1 MTWTAPEVEL
11 TEEPVLGPERPMLEA
26 WLDRHRAM
34 FLHNCAGLTGNQLA
48 TTSAEPSNL
57 SLLGLIKH
65 LTDVERMWFRIR
77 LAGQD
82 VKTRSYA
89 AGNGDGPFEGLDPAR
104 AEAEYADLVAE
115 MAEARAAAATR
126 DLDDV
131 FVHERVGE
139 MSVRWLYIHL
149 IEEYAQHNGHAD
161 LLRERIDGR
170 TNK

>member
-1 MTWTAPEVEL
+1 MID
-11 TEEPVLGPERPMLEA
+11 EPVLGAERPMLEA
-26 WLDRHRAM
+26 WLDRHRAT
-34 FLHNCAGLTGNQLA
+34 FLHNCAGLTGDQLA
-48 TTSAEPSNL
+48 AASVQPSTL
-57 SLLGLIKH
+57 TLLGLIRH
-65 LTDVERMWFRIR
+65 LADVERMWFRVR

-82 VKTRSYA
+82 VKTRYRTP
-89 AGNGDGPFEGLDPAR
+89 GNLDGAFEDLDPAR
-104 AEAEYADLVAE
+104 AETEYAELVAE

-126 DLDDV
+126 ELDDT

-161 LLRERIDGR
+161 LIRERIDGR